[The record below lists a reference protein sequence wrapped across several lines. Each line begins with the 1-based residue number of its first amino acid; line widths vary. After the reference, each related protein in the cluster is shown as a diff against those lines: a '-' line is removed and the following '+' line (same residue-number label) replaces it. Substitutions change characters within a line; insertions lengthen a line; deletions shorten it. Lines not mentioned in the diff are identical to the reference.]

1 MIDELLNLPDV
12 SFIENKQLDQVQEEL
27 IRDYQDRYK
36 EITGKDIVLDR
47 ADPNALTL
55 YAVGIQIF
63 QAMMYVDKAG
73 KQDLLKYSYGPYLDN
88 FVASQGISREKA
100 KPART
105 MVRFTLSEQRPNA
118 TEIPPGTRVTHNGS
132 LYFETE
138 DFAVIETG
146 SLSADIMCICMTAG
160 TSGNNIPAGM
170 IDTLV
175 DPIPYMASVSNT
187 EPTTGGA
194 DIEDD
199 DTLKDRFYVAPS
211 RYSVAGPEDAYQYWA
226 RTYNANIS
234 DVRVFSDKP
243 VDVVVEF
250 IMKDG
255 ELPSESMIRGLQ
267 AYLEDGQIR
276 PLTDKVTVKAPEIV
290 EYNLNVKYFVNTSD
304 KNKADTLKAAIEAA
318 AEDYI
323 IWQRSRIGRDIN
335 PSQLIQKMVAAGA
348 KRVEVTEPVFK
359 VVGKANVAK
368 LSASKTITYGGLE
381 DD

>member
-146 SLSADIMCICMTAG
+146 SLSADVMCICMTAG

-187 EPTTGGA
+187 EPTTGGS

-199 DTLKDRFYVAPS
+199 DTLKNRFYVAPS